1 MNLESIILDPS
12 NANFPFPFLQNYYAV
27 LRRAYLDINTKGIT
41 EAEQKTT
48 PFGLRKRQR

>member
-12 NANFPFPFLQNYYAV
+12 NANFPFPFLQNHYAV
-27 LRRAYLDINTKGIT
+27 LRRAYLDIDTKGIA

-48 PFGLRKRQR
+48 PFGMRKRER